1 MKKLT
6 ERFVRYYKFLKN
18 IRKYGR
24 AEVININKNIL

>member
-6 ERFVRYYKFLKN
+6 ERFVGSYKFLKN
-18 IRKYGR
+18 IRKCGG